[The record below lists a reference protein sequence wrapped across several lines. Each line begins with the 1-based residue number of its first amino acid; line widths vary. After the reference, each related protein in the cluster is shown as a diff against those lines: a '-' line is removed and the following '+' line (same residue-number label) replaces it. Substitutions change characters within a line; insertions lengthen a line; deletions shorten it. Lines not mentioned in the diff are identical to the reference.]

1 MSWWSLSFMGIT
13 MTGRY
18 PLKILIWGSGWLPLC
33 VKVQGVLPQSRVTQ
47 TSEIWFL
54 FEMLFLS
61 WNFLPTLCWLG
72 CCLIFLGMSLV
83 LWQYHP
89 IFVPGIGV
97 TLSNTGLLFQF
108 WPQSSISWIFGIT
121 YPLGWFDRCG
131 LWFCVSFCRIRCC
144 PFQGCLFSP
153 PPLGGI
159 DCSHDCISKK
169 KVPAMSWTMANLTF

>member
-61 WNFLPTLCWLG
+61 WNVLPTLWWLG
-72 CCLIFLGMSLV
+72 CCLKSLGMSTV
-83 LWQYHP
+83 LWWYRPRSIPDIYVLLSATGSLLRYWPHYSM
-89 IFVPGIGV
+89 FWMLGI
-97 TLSNTGLLFQF
+97 
-108 WPQSSISWIFGIT
+108 P
-121 YPLGWFDRCG
+121 YPLGGSTAAVCEF
-131 LWFCVSFCRIRCC
+131 VSFSVESNVSLSKDACSFCF
-144 PFQGCLFSP
+144 PFRVCWL
-153 PPLGGI
+153 LAWL
-159 DCSHDCISKK
+159 HVRKK
-169 KVPAMSWTMANLTF
+169 DAWD

>member
-1 MSWWSLSFMGIT
+1 MVIPRQ
-13 MTGRY
+13 GRA
-18 PLKILIWGSGWLPLC
+18 LCKILIGRRGCLPLF
-33 VKVQGVLPQSRVTQ
+33 VKTQGILSWRIASQN
-47 TSEIWFL
+47 SEIWL
-54 FEMLFLS
+54 SIEMFSFS

-72 CCLIFLGMSLV
+72 CRLIFLGMSLV

-144 PFQGCLFSP
+144 PFQGCLFFP